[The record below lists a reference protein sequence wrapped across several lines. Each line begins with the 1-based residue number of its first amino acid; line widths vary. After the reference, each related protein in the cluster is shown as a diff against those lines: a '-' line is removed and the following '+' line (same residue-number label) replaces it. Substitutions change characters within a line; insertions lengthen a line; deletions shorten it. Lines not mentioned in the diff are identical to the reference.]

1 MHFLIGYDKM
11 IKSYKGDVFSMNR
24 SKLAQLIFPEISDTI
39 ATLEQRYPPRPLP
52 IGAEVTRFAPS
63 PTGFLHTGSLF
74 TAMIAQKVA
83 RDSHG
88 VFFVRL
94 EDTDTKREIAGSGNE
109 LLSQLA
115 AFDVVPNEGYLGDCE
130 QGAYGPYCQSDR
142 AYIYKTVIKAMIERD
157 LAYPCFC
164 GPDELEAMRKEQEKD
179 KVIPGYY
186 GSYAKCR
193 FLSEE
198 EVQANIISGKPF
210 VIRFKSPGN
219 HLNKIAVNDLIR
231 GQLELTEN
239 DQDIIILKGDGLPT
253 YHFAHVVDDH
263 FMHTT
268 IVSRGEE
275 WLPSLPIHLQMFE
288 CLGWAAPKFAH
299 LPVINKLDEGNKRK
313 LSKRKDPE
321 AAVSFFLKDG
331 YPPIALLTYL
341 MSIAN
346 SNFEEWWALNKTAPL
361 QDFAFSFSKMSL
373 DGALFDLAKV
383 QFFAKEILSLKK
395 AEEIAF
401 DAKRYAETYDA
412 DLDAF
417 INRDYLY
424 FVAIMNIER
433 EKENPRKDYAKY
445 SDIWPAIRFFD
456 ESYYRLMLRKG
467 FVFNPV
473 FSNEIIIEV
482 LSSIAATTDLSKDE
496 QTWFSDLKTLAE
508 AHRFAPNNKLFK
520 QSPTLYVGH
529 VGDVAEMLRIALTGS
544 KQSPNL
550 YYVMKILGD
559 DRIRDRIG
567 KVIEKLR

>member
-1 MHFLIGYDKM
+1 MLFLIGYDK
-11 IKSYKGDVFSMNR
+11 IITAQKGEKFSMNR
-24 SKLAQLIFPEISDTI
+24 QELANLIFPDIIDNI
-39 ATLEQRYPPRPLP
+39 ASLEARYPSRLLP
-52 IGAEVTRFAPS
+52 HGAEVTRFAPS

-83 RDSHG
+83 RDSQG
-88 VFFVRL
+88 VFFIRL
-94 EDTDTKREIAGSGNE
+94 EDTDTKREIAGSGEE

-115 AFDVVPNEGYLGDCE
+115 AFDVVPNEGYLGTYE
-130 QGAYGPYCQSDR
+130 KGGYGPYAQSNR
-142 AYIYKTVIKAMIERD
+142 AHIYKAVIKEMIVKD

-164 GPDELEAMRKEQEKD
+164 GPEELETMRKEQEAA

-186 GSYAKCR
+186 GHYAKCR
-193 FLSEE
+193 YLSME
-198 EVQANIISGKPF
+198 EVANNITQGKPF
-210 VIRFKSPGN
+210 VMRFKSPG
-219 HLNKIAVNDLIR
+219 HHENKIAVEDLIR
-231 GQLELTEN
+231 GKLELTEN

-263 FMHTT
+263 FMHTS

-275 WLPSLPIHLQMFE
+275 WLPSLPIHLQMFAS
-288 CLGWAAPKFAH
+288 LGWPAPKFAH
-299 LPVINKLDEGNKRK
+299 LPVINKLEDGNKRK

-346 SNFEEWWALNKTAPL
+346 SNFEEWWALNKRAPL
-361 QDFAFSFSKMSL
+361 SEFAFTFNKMSL

-383 QFFAKEILSLKK
+383 QFFAKEILSLQN
-395 AEEIAF
+395 AETIAA
-401 DAKRYAETYDA
+401 DAKRYAENFDK

-424 FVAIMNIER
+424 FVKIMNIER

-456 ESYYRLMLRKG
+456 ESYYRLSLRQG
-467 FVFNPV
+467 FTFNPQ
-473 FSNEIIIEV
+473 FSRETIEEV
-482 LSSIAATTDLSKDE
+482 LLAIAKNTDLSKDE
-496 QTWFSDLKTLAE
+496 QTWFSDLKSLSETLK
-508 AHRFAPNNKLFK
+508 FAGSGKIFK
-520 QSPTLYVGH
+520 QTPNVYLGH

-550 YYVMKILGD
+550 YYVMKILGIE
-559 DRIRDRIG
+559 RIRDRIA
-567 KVIEKLR
+567 KVVEKLQ

>member
-1 MHFLIGYDKM
+1 MHFFSGYDKM

-24 SKLAQLIFPEISDTI
+24 HQLAQLIFPDILDTI
-39 ATLEQRYPPRPLP
+39 TSLEQRYPARHLDV
-52 IGAEVTRFAPS
+52 GAEVTRFAPS

-83 RDSHG
+83 RDSGG

-94 EDTDTKREIAGSGNE
+94 EDTDTKREIAGSGEE

-115 AFDVVPNEGYLGDCE
+115 AFDVVPNEGYLGTHESGD
-130 QGAYGPYCQSDR
+130 YGPYCQSDR
-142 AYIYKTVIKAMIERD
+142 AHIYKTVIKEMIARD

-164 GPDELEAMRKEQEKD
+164 GPEELEAMRKEQESAKE
-179 KVIPGYY
+179 IPGYY
-186 GSYAKCR
+186 GKYAKCR

-198 EVQANIISGKPF
+198 EVVAKIKAGEPY
-210 VIRFKSPGN
+210 VIRFKSSGN
-219 HLNKIAVNDLIR
+219 HENKVMAQDLIR

-268 IVSRGEE
+268 VVSRGEE
-275 WLPSLPIHLQMFE
+275 WLPSLPIHLQMFAS
-288 CLGWAAPKFAH
+288 LGWPAPKFTH
-299 LPVINKLDEGNKRK
+299 LPVINKLEDGNKRK

-321 AAVSFFLKDG
+321 AAVSFFLQDG
-331 YPPIALLTYL
+331 YPPVALLTYL

-361 QDFAFSFSKMSL
+361 SEFAFTFNKMSL

-401 DAKRYAETYDA
+401 DAKRYAEVYDQ

-456 ESYYRLMLRKG
+456 ESYYLHMLQSG
-467 FVFNPV
+467 FGFNPA
-473 FSNEIIIEV
+473 FSKEIISGV
-482 LSSIAATTDLSKDE
+482 LKDIGEKTDLSKDE
-496 QTWFSDLKTLAE
+496 QAWFADLKAIAE
-508 AHRFAPNNKLFK
+508 THRFAQNNKVFK
-520 QSPTLYVGH
+520 QNPTQYVGH

-550 YYVMKILGD
+550 YYVMQILGL
-559 DRIRDRIG
+559 DRIRNRIG
-567 KVIEKLR
+567 KVIDKLH